1 MLTEVACK
9 STTCPPDKPRARF
22 ADAGGLYLEVTPNGS
37 KRWFWKYRSVGKEK
51 RLALGNYPEVTLKQA
66 RFARD
71 DARKLLS
78 TGADPVQQRKVAKA
92 TARVSSANT
101 YEAIARELHGLKER
115 EWSAAY
121 AGKWLRMSEANLF
134 PYIGPLPL
142 DSITPPLILDTL
154 RRVEKQG
161 KRETAHSLR
170 QYAGQTFRY
179 AIATGR
185 ATADPTAPLKD
196 ALQAVLVRHM
206 AAVLTPK
213 QAGQL
218 LRDMEIYNGSP
229 VTREALLLSALTFQ
243 RPGEI
248 RQMEWAELDFDKAL
262 WTIPAVKMKRT
273 KQAKMSGRP
282 HYVPL
287 SPQAVESLQRLKP
300 LTGHHKY
307 VFPSLLGEGRC
318 MSENTV
324 NTALRRMGYDNETM
338 TAHGFRAMA
347 RTLIVENL
355 NVAPDVIEA
364 QLAHGKSG
372 PLGMAY
378 DRAEFMTQR
387 RKMMNE
393 WADYLDKLRQ
403 GADVVPLRA

>member
-1 MLTEVACK
+1 MLTNIEIQRA
-9 STTCPPDKPRARF
+9 TCPPGKRVARF
-22 ADAGGLYLEVTPNGS
+22 TDSGGMYLEVSQAGS
-37 KRWFWKYRSVGKEK
+37 KRWFWKYYHLGKEK
-51 RLALGNYPEVTLKQA
+51 RLALGTYPDVSLKHA

-78 TGADPVQQRKVAKA
+78 TGVDPVQQRKADKA
-92 TARVSSANT
+92 VARVSSANT
-101 YEAIARELHGLKER
+101 YEAVARELHALKER

-121 AGKWLRMSEANLF
+121 AGKWLRMSEANIF
-134 PYIGPLPL
+134 PFIGSLPV
-142 DSITPPLILDTL
+142 DSITPPLVLDTL

-185 ATADPTAPLKD
+185 ATNDPTAPLKD

-218 LRDMEIYNGSP
+218 LRDIDIYNGSP

-248 RQMEWAELDFDKAL
+248 RQMEWAELDFDKAM
-262 WTIPAVKMKRT
+262 WTIPAAKMKRT

-287 SPQAVESLQRLKP
+287 SPQALASLERLRP

-347 RTLIVENL
+347 RTLIAEEL
-355 NVAPDVIEA
+355 NVAADVIEA
-364 QLAHGKSG
+364 QLAHGKAG

-378 DRAEFMTQR
+378 DRAQYMNQR
-387 RKMMNE
+387 RDMMKK
-393 WADYLDKLRQ
+393 WANYLDKLRK
-403 GADVVPLRA
+403 GADVVKLRA